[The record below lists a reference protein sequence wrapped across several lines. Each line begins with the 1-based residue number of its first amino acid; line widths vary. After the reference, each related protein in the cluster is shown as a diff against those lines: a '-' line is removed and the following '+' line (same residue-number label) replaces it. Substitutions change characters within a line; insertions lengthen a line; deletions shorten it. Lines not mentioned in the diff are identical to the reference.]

1 MFDEMLA
8 YFHPRP
14 AVPTNLDKI
23 TIPTMVGT
31 PWVTRLYLWGAF
43 EAWEHLGTPKEN
55 KRLMVYPPGFP
66 DRPWVQ
72 YHDENV
78 RWDDYWLKGI
88 DNGVKDEPPVKIFVM
103 GVNKWKFENEW
114 PLARTEWTDYYLQ
127 PGGGLSTKPV
137 QGSAEPE
144 SFTQKAV
151 YEDPTVHCL
160 RYSTGPLPNDVE
172 VTGPLALHLEA
183 SIDIDDTNWMV
194 DLVDV
199 DPQGH
204 RQWVSAGYLKA
215 KYRAIDE
222 VKSKPYRPVHP
233 RQEPVPVPP
242 GKVQEYGIAMMP
254 TSCIFQKGHSI
265 ELIVR
270 NQDDL
275 LSRLGLQG
283 VYFLPFMRTVTHTIY
298 FGKSHLVLPIIP
310 GKASQISQK

>member
-1 MFDEMLA
+1 
-8 YFHPRP
+8 
-14 AVPTNLDKI
+14 
-23 TIPTMVGT
+23 MVGT
-31 PWVTRLYLWGAF
+31 PWVTRLYIWGAF

-114 PLARTEWTDYYLQ
+114 PLARTAWTDYYLQ

-160 RYSTGPLPNDVE
+160 RYSTGPLANDVE

-183 SIDIDDTNWMV
+183 CDR
-194 DLVDV
+194 
-199 DPQGH
+199 H
-204 RQWVSAGYLKA
+204 RRHKLDGGFGGCRPAGASAVGE
-215 KYRAIDE
+215 R
-222 VKSKPYRPVHP
+222 
-233 RQEPVPVPP
+233 
-242 GKVQEYGIAMMP
+242 G
-254 TSCIFQKGHSI
+254 
-265 ELIVR
+265 
-270 NQDDL
+270 
-275 LSRLGLQG
+275 LSESE
-283 VYFLPFMRTVTHTIY
+283 I
-298 FGKSHLVLPIIP
+298 
-310 GKASQISQK
+310 